1 MRSTFK
7 VLFYLKKNAPK
18 KNGYVPVMC
27 RITIDGTIAQFSCK
41 LDVNPDL
48 WDTQSGRAG
57 GRTTEAKETNLFLDN
72 IRVGVNS
79 HYREIFDKDNYV
91 TAEKVKNAYLGLGMK
106 HETILKVFAQH
117 NEDFEKQVGKMKS
130 KSTYQKYCTVYRHLQ
145 DFIRYRY
152 KVSDIALKELT
163 PAFIIDFE
171 LYLRTQ
177 QDCTHNTVWVYMMPL
192 RRMITIAQNNGWLS
206 RDPFVEYSISPEDSD
221 RGYLTKEE
229 IKKLMNAPITRKKH
243 ELVRDLFVFCCFT
256 GLSFRDLK
264 NLTTDNLQT
273 SFDGHEWIITK
284 RQKTKVQSNIRLL
297 DVACKII
304 GKYRGIAKDN
314 RVFPVPSYQNLRDN
328 ITLIVQACGIKK
340 HVTWHMARH
349 SYATLCLSMGVPIE
363 TISQTLGHRSISTT
377 QIYADITRTK
387 INEDMTNLAERI
399 ENRYELPKDEM
410 LEDFGRNQYT

>member
-41 LDVNPDL
+41 SDVNPDL
-48 WDTQSGRAG
+48 WDTQSGRAT
-57 GRTTEAKETNLFLDN
+57 GRTTEARETNLFLDK
-72 IRVGVNS
+72 IRVGVNT
-79 HYREIFDKDNYV
+79 HYQEIFDKDNFV

-130 KSTYQKYCTVYRHLQ
+130 KSTYQKYCTVYRHVQ
-145 DFIRYRY
+145 EFIRYRY
-152 KVSDIALKELT
+152 NVSDIALKELT

-171 LYLRTQ
+171 LYLRAN
-177 QDCTHNTVWVYMMPL
+177 QDCTNNTVWVYMMPL
-192 RRMITIAQNNGWLS
+192 RRMITIAQNNGWLN

-243 ELVRDLFVFCCFT
+243 ELVRDLFVFCCFS
-256 GLSFRDLK
+256 GLSFSDLK

-297 DVACKII
+297 DVPRRII
-304 GKYRGIAKDN
+304 EKYKGIAKDGK
-314 RVFPVPSYQNLRDN
+314 VFPVPSYQNLRDN
-328 ITLIVQACGIKK
+328 ITLIMQACEIKK
-340 HVTWHMARH
+340 HVTWHMSRH
-349 SYATLCLSMGVPIE
+349 TYATEICLTNGMPIE
-363 TISQTLGHRSISTT
+363 TLSKTLGHTNISTT
-377 QIYADITRTK
+377 QIYAKITNEKVSNDMEALSHRLQDIEEYVCET
-387 INEDMTNLAERI
+387 L
-399 ENRYELPKDEM
+399 
-410 LEDFGRNQYT
+410 

>member
-48 WDTQSGRAG
+48 WDTQSGRAS

-72 IRVGVNS
+72 IRVGVNT

-171 LYLRTQ
+171 LYLRTTQ
-177 QDCTHNTVWVYMMPL
+177 ECTRNTVWVYMMPL
-192 RRMITIAQNNGWLS
+192 RRMITIAQNNGWLN

-229 IKKLMNAPITRKKH
+229 IKKLMNAPIIKKKH
-243 ELVRDLFVFCCFT
+243 ELVRDLFIFCCFT

-297 DVACKII
+297 DVALRII
-304 GKYRGIAKDN
+304 EKYKGIAKDN
-314 RVFPVPSYQNLRDN
+314 RVFPVPSYANLRDN

-340 HVTWHMARH
+340 HVTWHMSRH
-349 SYATLCLSMGVPIE
+349 TYATEICLTNGMPIE
-363 TISQTLGHRSISTT
+363 TLSKTLGHTNISTT
-377 QIYADITRTK
+377 QIYAKITNEKVSHDMEALSHKLQDIEEYVCET
-387 INEDMTNLAERI
+387 L
-399 ENRYELPKDEM
+399 
-410 LEDFGRNQYT
+410 

>member
-48 WDTQSGRAG
+48 WDTQSGRAS
-57 GRTTEAKETNLFLDN
+57 GRTAEAKETNLFLDN
-72 IRVGVNS
+72 IRVGVNT

-106 HETILKVFAQH
+106 HETILKVFEQH
-117 NEDFEKQVGKMKS
+117 NKDFEKQVGKMKS
-130 KSTYQKYCTVYRHLQ
+130 KSTYQKYCTVYKHVQ
-145 DFIRYRY
+145 EFIRYRY

-171 LYLRTQ
+171 LYLRANQ
-177 QDCTHNTVWVYMMPL
+177 NCTNNTVWVYMMPL
-192 RRMITIAQNNGWLS
+192 RRMITIAQNNGWLN
-206 RDPFVEYSISPEDSD
+206 RDPFVEYSISPEDAD

-229 IKKLMNAPITRKKH
+229 IKLMMNAPTPKKKH
-243 ELVRDLFVFCCFT
+243 ELVRDLFIFCCFT

-297 DVACKII
+297 DVPRRII
-304 GKYRGIAKDN
+304 EKYKGIAKDSK
-314 RVFPVPSYQNLRDN
+314 VFPVPTYGNLRDN

-340 HVTWHMARH
+340 HVTWHMSRH
-349 SYATLCLSMGVPIE
+349 TYATEICLTNGMPIE
-363 TISQTLGHRSISTT
+363 TLSKTLGHTNISTT
-377 QIYADITRTK
+377 QIYAKITNEKVSHDMEALSHKLQDIEEYVCET
-387 INEDMTNLAERI
+387 L
-399 ENRYELPKDEM
+399 
-410 LEDFGRNQYT
+410 

>member
-41 LDVNPDL
+41 SDVNPDL
-48 WDTQSGRAG
+48 WDTQSGRAT
-57 GRTTEAKETNLFLDN
+57 GRTTEARETNLFLDK
-72 IRVGVNS
+72 IRVGVNT
-79 HYREIFDKDNYV
+79 HYQEIFDKDNFV

-130 KSTYQKYCTVYRHLQ
+130 KSTYQKYCTVYRHVQ
-145 DFIRYRY
+145 EFIRYRY
-152 KVSDIALKELT
+152 NVSDIALKELT

-171 LYLRTQ
+171 LYLRAN
-177 QDCTHNTVWVYMMPL
+177 QDCTNNTVWVYMMPL
-192 RRMITIAQNNGWLS
+192 RRMITIAQNNGWLN

-243 ELVRDLFVFCCFT
+243 ELVRDLFVFCCFC

-273 SFDGHEWIITK
+273 SFDGHKWIITK

-297 DVACKII
+297 DVPRRII
-304 GKYRGIAKDN
+304 EKYKGIAKDGK
-314 RVFPVPSYQNLRDN
+314 VFPVPSYQNLRDN
-328 ITLIVQACGIKK
+328 ITLIVQACEIKK
-340 HVTWHMARH
+340 HVTWHMSRH
-349 SYATLCLSMGVPIE
+349 TYATEICLTNGMPIE
-363 TISQTLGHRSISTT
+363 TLSKTLGHTNISTT
-377 QIYADITRTK
+377 QIYAKITNEKVSNDMEALSHRLQDIEEYVCET
-387 INEDMTNLAERI
+387 L
-399 ENRYELPKDEM
+399 
-410 LEDFGRNQYT
+410 

>member
-48 WDTQSGRAG
+48 WDTQSGRAS
-57 GRTTEAKETNLFLDN
+57 GRTAEAKDTNLFLDN
-72 IRVGVNS
+72 IRVGVNT

-130 KSTYQKYCTVYRHLQ
+130 KSTYQKYCTVYRHVQ
-145 DFIRYRY
+145 EFIRYRY
-152 KVSDIALKELT
+152 NVSDIALKELT

-171 LYLRTQ
+171 LYLRAN
-177 QDCTHNTVWVYMMPL
+177 QDCTNNTVWVYMMPL
-192 RRMITIAQNNGWLS
+192 RRMITIAQNNGWLN

-243 ELVRDLFVFCCFT
+243 ELVRDLFVFCCFS

-297 DVACKII
+297 DVPRRII
-304 GKYRGIAKDN
+304 EKYKGIAKDGK
-314 RVFPVPSYQNLRDN
+314 VFPVPSYQNLRDN
-328 ITLIVQACGIKK
+328 ITLIVQACEIKK
-340 HVTWHMARH
+340 HVTWHMSRH
-349 SYATLCLSMGVPIE
+349 TYATEICLTNGMPIE
-363 TISQTLGHRSISTT
+363 TLSKTLGHTNISTT
-377 QIYADITRTK
+377 QIYAKITNEKVSNDMEALSHRLQDIEEYVCET
-387 INEDMTNLAERI
+387 L
-399 ENRYELPKDEM
+399 
-410 LEDFGRNQYT
+410 

>member
-27 RITIDGTIAQFSCK
+27 RITIDGTISQFSCK

-48 WDTQSGRAG
+48 WDTQSGRAT
-57 GRTTEAKETNLFLDN
+57 GRSTEATQTNLFLDK
-72 IRVGVNS
+72 IRVGVNT
-79 HYREIFDKDNYV
+79 HYRDIFDKDNHV

-130 KSTYQKYCTVYRHLQ
+130 KSTYQKYCTVYRHVKE
-145 DFIRYRY
+145 FIRYRY

-171 LYLRTQ
+171 LYLRAN
-177 QDCTHNTVWVYMMPL
+177 QDCTNNTVWVYMMPL
-192 RRMITIAQNNGWLS
+192 RRMITIAQNNGWLN

-229 IKKLMNAPITRKKH
+229 IKLLMNAPMTRKKH
-243 ELVRDLFVFCCFT
+243 ELVRDLFIFCCFT

-273 SFDGHEWIITK
+273 SFDGHRWIITK

-297 DVACKII
+297 EIPLKII
-304 GKYRGIAKDN
+304 EKYKGIAKDN
-314 RVFPVPSYQNLRDN
+314 KVFPVPSYQNLRDN
-328 ITLIVQACGIKK
+328 ITLIVEACGIKK
-340 HVTWHMARH
+340 HVTWHMSRH
-349 SYATLCLSMGVPIE
+349 TYATEICLTNGMPIE
-363 TISQTLGHRSISTT
+363 TLSKTLGHTNISTT
-377 QIYADITRTK
+377 QIYAKITNEKVSHDMEALSHKLQDIEEYVCET
-387 INEDMTNLAERI
+387 L
-399 ENRYELPKDEM
+399 
-410 LEDFGRNQYT
+410 

>member
-48 WDTQSGRAG
+48 WDTQSGRAS

-72 IRVGVNS
+72 IRVGVNT

-152 KVSDIALKELT
+152 KVSDMALKELT

-171 LYLRTQ
+171 LYLRTTQ
-177 QDCTHNTVWVYMMPL
+177 ECTHNTVWVYMMPL
-192 RRMITIAQNNGWLS
+192 RRMITIAQNNGWLN
-206 RDPFVEYSISPEDSD
+206 RDPFVDYSISPEDSD

-229 IKKLMNAPITRKKH
+229 IKKLMNAPIIKKKH
-243 ELVRDLFVFCCFT
+243 ELVRDLFIFCCFT

-297 DVACKII
+297 DVALRII
-304 GKYRGIAKDN
+304 EKYKGIAKDN
-314 RVFPVPSYQNLRDN
+314 RVFPVPSYANLRDN

-340 HVTWHMARH
+340 HVTWHMSRH
-349 SYATLCLSMGVPIE
+349 TYATEICLTNGMPIE
-363 TISQTLGHRSISTT
+363 TLSKTLGHKNISTT
-377 QIYADITRTK
+377 QIYAKITNEKVSHDMEALSHKLQDIEEYVCET
-387 INEDMTNLAERI
+387 L
-399 ENRYELPKDEM
+399 
-410 LEDFGRNQYT
+410 

>member
-48 WDTQSGRAG
+48 WDTQSGRAS

-72 IRVGVNS
+72 IRVGVNT

-171 LYLRTQ
+171 LYLRTTQ
-177 QDCTHNTVWVYMMPL
+177 ECTHNTVWVYMMPL
-192 RRMITIAQNNGWLS
+192 RRMITIAQNNGWLN

-229 IKKLMNAPITRKKH
+229 IKKLMNAPVIKKKH
-243 ELVRDLFVFCCFT
+243 ELVRDLFIFCCFT

-273 SFDGHEWIITK
+273 SFDGHQWIITK

-297 DVACKII
+297 DVALRII
-304 GKYRGIAKDN
+304 EKYKGIAKDN
-314 RVFPVPSYQNLRDN
+314 RVFPVPSYANLRDN

-340 HVTWHMARH
+340 HVTWHMSRH
-349 SYATLCLSMGVPIE
+349 TYATEICLTNGMPIE
-363 TISQTLGHRSISTT
+363 TLSKTLGHTNISTT
-377 QIYADITRTK
+377 QIYAKITNEKVSHDMEALSHKLQDIEEYVCET
-387 INEDMTNLAERI
+387 L
-399 ENRYELPKDEM
+399 
-410 LEDFGRNQYT
+410 

>member
-48 WDTQSGRAG
+48 WDTQSGRAS

-72 IRVGVNS
+72 IRVGVNT

-152 KVSDIALKELT
+152 KVSDMALKELT

-171 LYLRTQ
+171 LYLRTTQ
-177 QDCTHNTVWVYMMPL
+177 ECTHNTVWVYMMPL
-192 RRMITIAQNNGWLS
+192 RRMITIAQNNGWLN

-229 IKKLMNAPITRKKH
+229 IKKLMNAPVIKKKH
-243 ELVRDLFVFCCFT
+243 ELVRDLFIFCCFT

-297 DVACKII
+297 DVALRII
-304 GKYRGIAKDN
+304 EKYKGIAKDD
-314 RVFPVPSYQNLRDN
+314 RVFPVPSYANLRDN

-340 HVTWHMARH
+340 HVTWHMSRH
-349 SYATLCLSMGVPIE
+349 TYATEICLTNGMPIE
-363 TISQTLGHRSISTT
+363 TLSKTLGHTNISTT
-377 QIYADITRTK
+377 QIYAKITNEKVSHDMEALSHKLQDIEEYVCET
-387 INEDMTNLAERI
+387 L
-399 ENRYELPKDEM
+399 
-410 LEDFGRNQYT
+410 

>member
-41 LDVNPDL
+41 SDVNPDL
-48 WDTQSGRAG
+48 WDTQSGRAT
-57 GRTTEAKETNLFLDN
+57 GRTTEARETNLFLDK
-72 IRVGVNS
+72 IRVGVNT
-79 HYREIFDKDNYV
+79 HYQEIFDKDNFV

-130 KSTYQKYCTVYRHLQ
+130 KSTYQKYCTVYRHVQ
-145 DFIRYRY
+145 EFIRYRY
-152 KVSDIALKELT
+152 NVSDIALKELT

-171 LYLRTQ
+171 LYLRAN
-177 QDCTHNTVWVYMMPL
+177 QDCTNNTVWVYMMPL
-192 RRMITIAQNNGWLS
+192 RRMITIAQNNGWLN

-243 ELVRDLFVFCCFT
+243 ELVRDLFVFCCFC

-273 SFDGHEWIITK
+273 SFDGHKWIITK

-297 DVACKII
+297 DVPRRII
-304 GKYRGIAKDN
+304 EKYKGIAKDGK
-314 RVFPVPSYQNLRDN
+314 VFPVPSYQNLRDN
-328 ITLIVQACGIKK
+328 ITLIVQACEIKK
-340 HVTWHMARH
+340 HVTWHMSRH
-349 SYATLCLSMGVPIE
+349 TYATEICLTNGMPIE
-363 TISQTLGHRSISTT
+363 TLSKTLGHSNISTT
-377 QIYADITRTK
+377 QIYAKITNEKVSNDMEALSHRLQDIEEYVCET
-387 INEDMTNLAERI
+387 L
-399 ENRYELPKDEM
+399 
-410 LEDFGRNQYT
+410 

>member
-48 WDTQSGRAG
+48 WDTHSGRAS

-72 IRVGVNS
+72 IRVGVNT

-152 KVSDIALKELT
+152 KVSDMALKELT
-163 PAFIIDFE
+163 PTFIIDFE
-171 LYLRTQ
+171 LYLRTTQ
-177 QDCTHNTVWVYMMPL
+177 ECTHNTVWVYMMPL
-192 RRMITIAQNNGWLS
+192 RRMITIAQNNGWLN
-206 RDPFVEYSISPEDSD
+206 RDPFVDYSISPEDSD

-229 IKKLMNAPITRKKH
+229 IKKLMNAPIIKKKH
-243 ELVRDLFVFCCFT
+243 ELVRDLFIFCCFT

-297 DVACKII
+297 DVALRII
-304 GKYRGIAKDN
+304 EKYKGIAKDN
-314 RVFPVPSYQNLRDN
+314 RVFPVPSYANLRDN

-340 HVTWHMARH
+340 HVTWHMSRH
-349 SYATLCLSMGVPIE
+349 TYATEICLTNGMPIE
-363 TISQTLGHRSISTT
+363 TLSKTLGHTNISTT
-377 QIYADITRTK
+377 QIYAKITNEKVSHDMEALSHKLQDIEEYVCET
-387 INEDMTNLAERI
+387 L
-399 ENRYELPKDEM
+399 
-410 LEDFGRNQYT
+410 

>member
-48 WDTQSGRAG
+48 WDTQSGRAT

-72 IRVGVNS
+72 IRVGVNT

-106 HETILKVFAQH
+106 HETILKVFEQH
-117 NEDFEKQVGKMKS
+117 NKDFEKQVGKMKS
-130 KSTYQKYCTVYRHLQ
+130 KSTYQKYCTVYRHVQ
-145 DFIRYRY
+145 EFIRYRY

-171 LYLRTQ
+171 LYLRANQ
-177 QDCTHNTVWVYMMPL
+177 GCTNNTVWVYMMPL
-192 RRMITIAQNNGWLS
+192 RRMITIAQNNGWLN

-229 IKKLMNAPITRKKH
+229 IKKLMNAPMTKKKH
-243 ELVRDLFVFCCFT
+243 ELVRDLFIFCCFT

-273 SFDGHEWIITK
+273 FFDGHEWIITK

-297 DVACKII
+297 DVARRII
-304 GKYRGIAKDN
+304 EKYEGIAKDN
-314 RVFPVPSYQNLRDN
+314 RVFPVPSYGNLRDN
-328 ITLIVQACGIKK
+328 ITLLVQACGIKK
-340 HVTWHMARH
+340 HVTWHMSRH
-349 SYATLCLSMGVPIE
+349 TYATEICLTNGMPIE
-363 TISQTLGHRSISTT
+363 TLSKTLGHTNISTT
-377 QIYADITRTK
+377 QIYAKITNEKVSHDMETLSYKLQDIEEYVCET
-387 INEDMTNLAERI
+387 L
-399 ENRYELPKDEM
+399 
-410 LEDFGRNQYT
+410 

>member
-48 WDTQSGRAG
+48 WDTQSGRAS

-72 IRVGVNS
+72 IRVGVNT

-145 DFIRYRY
+145 DFIHYRY

-171 LYLRTQ
+171 LYLRTTQ
-177 QDCTHNTVWVYMMPL
+177 ECTHNTVWVYMMPL
-192 RRMITIAQNNGWLS
+192 RRMITIAQNNGWLN

-229 IKKLMNAPITRKKH
+229 IKKLINAPIIKKKH
-243 ELVRDLFVFCCFT
+243 ELVRDLFIFCCFT

-297 DVACKII
+297 DVALRII
-304 GKYRGIAKDN
+304 EKYKGIAKDN
-314 RVFPVPSYQNLRDN
+314 RVFPVPSYANLRDN

-340 HVTWHMARH
+340 HVTWHMSRH
-349 SYATLCLSMGVPIE
+349 TYATEICLTNGMPIE
-363 TISQTLGHRSISTT
+363 TLSKTLGHTNISTT
-377 QIYADITRTK
+377 QIYAKITNEKVSHDMEALSHKLQDIEEYVCET
-387 INEDMTNLAERI
+387 L
-399 ENRYELPKDEM
+399 
-410 LEDFGRNQYT
+410 

>member
-48 WDTQSGRAG
+48 WDTQSGRAT

-72 IRVGVNS
+72 IRVGVNT

-171 LYLRTQ
+171 LYLRTAQ
-177 QDCTHNTVWVYMMPL
+177 ECTHNTVWVYMMPL
-192 RRMITIAQNNGWLS
+192 RRMITIAQNNGWLN

-229 IKKLMNAPITRKKH
+229 IKKLMNAPVIKKKH
-243 ELVRDLFVFCCFT
+243 ELVRDLFIFCCFT

-297 DVACKII
+297 DVALRII
-304 GKYRGIAKDN
+304 EKYKGIAKDD
-314 RVFPVPSYQNLRDN
+314 RVFPVPSYANLRDN

-340 HVTWHMARH
+340 HVTWHMSRH
-349 SYATLCLSMGVPIE
+349 TYATEICLTNGMPIE
-363 TISQTLGHRSISTT
+363 TLSKTLGHTNISTT
-377 QIYADITRTK
+377 QIYAKITNEKVSHDMEALSHKLQDIEEYVCET
-387 INEDMTNLAERI
+387 L
-399 ENRYELPKDEM
+399 
-410 LEDFGRNQYT
+410 

>member
-48 WDTQSGRAG
+48 WDTQSGRAS
-57 GRTTEAKETNLFLDN
+57 GRTTEAKDTNLFLDN
-72 IRVGVNS
+72 IRVGVNT

-130 KSTYQKYCTVYRHLQ
+130 KSTYQKYCTVYRHVQ
-145 DFIRYRY
+145 EFIRYRY
-152 KVSDIALKELT
+152 NVSDIALKELT

-171 LYLRTQ
+171 LYLRANQ
-177 QDCTHNTVWVYMMPL
+177 NCTNNTVWVYMMPL

-206 RDPFVEYSISPEDSD
+206 RDPFVEYSISPEDAD

-229 IKKLMNAPITRKKH
+229 IKKLMNAPTAKKKH
-243 ELVRDLFVFCCFT
+243 ELVRDLFIFCCFT

-297 DVACKII
+297 DVPCKII
-304 GKYRGIAKDN
+304 EKYKGIAKDN
-314 RVFPVPSYQNLRDN
+314 KVFPVPTYANLRDN
-328 ITLIVQACGIKK
+328 LTVIVQACEIKK
-340 HVTWHMARH
+340 HVTWHMSRH
-349 SYATLCLSMGVPIE
+349 TYATEICLTNGMPIE
-363 TISQTLGHRSISTT
+363 TLSKTLGHTNISTT
-377 QIYADITRTK
+377 QIYAKITNEKVSHDMEALSHKLQDIEEYVCET
-387 INEDMTNLAERI
+387 L
-399 ENRYELPKDEM
+399 
-410 LEDFGRNQYT
+410 

>member
-48 WDTQSGRAG
+48 WDTQSGRAS

-72 IRVGVNS
+72 IRVGVNT

-171 LYLRTQ
+171 LYLRTTQ
-177 QDCTHNTVWVYMMPL
+177 ECTHNTVWVYMMPL
-192 RRMITIAQNNGWLS
+192 RRMITIAQNNGWLN

-229 IKKLMNAPITRKKH
+229 IKKLMNAPIIKKKH
-243 ELVRDLFVFCCFT
+243 ELVRDLFIFCCFT

-297 DVACKII
+297 DVALRII
-304 GKYRGIAKDN
+304 EKYKGIAKDN
-314 RVFPVPSYQNLRDN
+314 RVFPVPSYANLRDN

-340 HVTWHMARH
+340 HVTWHMSRH
-349 SYATLCLSMGVPIE
+349 TYATEICLTNGMPIE
-363 TISQTLGHRSISTT
+363 TLSKTLGHTNISTT
-377 QIYADITRTK
+377 QIYAKITNEKVSHDMEALSHKLQDIEEYVCET
-387 INEDMTNLAERI
+387 L
-399 ENRYELPKDEM
+399 
-410 LEDFGRNQYT
+410 

>member
-41 LDVNPDL
+41 SDVNPDL
-48 WDTQSGRAG
+48 WDTQSGRAT
-57 GRTTEAKETNLFLDN
+57 GRTTEARETNLFLDK
-72 IRVGVNS
+72 IRVGVNT
-79 HYREIFDKDNYV
+79 HYQEIFDKDNFV

-130 KSTYQKYCTVYRHLQ
+130 KSTYQKYCTVYRHVQ
-145 DFIRYRY
+145 EFIRYRY
-152 KVSDIALKELT
+152 NVSDIALKELT

-171 LYLRTQ
+171 LYLRAN
-177 QDCTHNTVWVYMMPL
+177 QDCTNNTVWVYMMPL
-192 RRMITIAQNNGWLS
+192 RRMITIAQNNGWLN

-243 ELVRDLFVFCCFT
+243 ELVRDLFVFCCFC

-297 DVACKII
+297 DVPRRII
-304 GKYRGIAKDN
+304 EKYKGIAKDGK
-314 RVFPVPSYQNLRDN
+314 VFPVPSYQNLRDN
-328 ITLIVQACGIKK
+328 ITLIVQACEIKK
-340 HVTWHMARH
+340 HVTWHMSRH
-349 SYATLCLSMGVPIE
+349 TYATEICLTNGMPIE
-363 TISQTLGHRSISTT
+363 TLSKTLGHTNISTT
-377 QIYADITRTK
+377 QIYAKITNEKVSNDMEALSHRLQDIEEYVCET
-387 INEDMTNLAERI
+387 L
-399 ENRYELPKDEM
+399 
-410 LEDFGRNQYT
+410 

>member
-41 LDVNPDL
+41 SDVNPDL
-48 WDTQSGRAG
+48 WDTQSGRAT
-57 GRTTEAKETNLFLDN
+57 GRTTEARETNLFLDK
-72 IRVGVNS
+72 IRVGVNT
-79 HYREIFDKDNYV
+79 HYQEIFDKDNFV

-130 KSTYQKYCTVYRHLQ
+130 KSTYQKYCTVYRHVQ
-145 DFIRYRY
+145 EFIRYRY
-152 KVSDIALKELT
+152 NVSDIALKELT

-171 LYLRTQ
+171 LYLRAN
-177 QDCTHNTVWVYMMPL
+177 QDCTNNTVWVYMMPL
-192 RRMITIAQNNGWLS
+192 RRMITIAQNNGWLN

-243 ELVRDLFVFCCFT
+243 ELVRDLFVFCCFS

-297 DVACKII
+297 DVPRRII
-304 GKYRGIAKDN
+304 EKYKGIAKDGK
-314 RVFPVPSYQNLRDN
+314 VFPVPSYQNLRDN
-328 ITLIVQACGIKK
+328 ITLIVQACEIKK
-340 HVTWHMARH
+340 HVTWHMSRH
-349 SYATLCLSMGVPIE
+349 TYATEICLTNGMPIE
-363 TISQTLGHRSISTT
+363 TLSKTLGHTNISTT
-377 QIYADITRTK
+377 QIYAKITNEKVSNDMEALSHRLQDIEEYVCET
-387 INEDMTNLAERI
+387 L
-399 ENRYELPKDEM
+399 
-410 LEDFGRNQYT
+410 

>member
-1 MRSTFK
+1 M
-7 VLFYLKKNAPK
+7 FYLKKNAPK

-48 WDTQSGRAG
+48 WDTQSGRAS

-91 TAEKVKNAYLGLGMK
+91 TAEKVKNAYLGLSMK

-130 KSTYQKYCTVYRHLQ
+130 KSTYQKYCTVYRHVKE
-145 DFIRYRY
+145 FIRYRY

-229 IKKLMNAPITRKKH
+229 IKKLMNVPITRKKH

-256 GLSFRDLK
+256 DLSFRDLK
-264 NLTTDNLQT
+264 NLTMDNLQT

-297 DVACKII
+297 DVARKII
-304 GKYRGIAKDN
+304 EKYRGIAKDN

-328 ITLIVQACGIKK
+328 ITLIVQICGIKK
-340 HVTWHMARH
+340 HVTWHIARH
-349 SYATLCLSMGVPIE
+349 SLLSFYLK
-363 TISQTLGHRSISTT
+363 TSKL
-377 QIYADITRTK
+377 
-387 INEDMTNLAERI
+387 
-399 ENRYELPKDEM
+399 
-410 LEDFGRNQYT
+410 

>member
-1 MRSTFK
+1 
-7 VLFYLKKNAPK
+7 
-18 KNGYVPVMC
+18 
-27 RITIDGTIAQFSCK
+27 
-41 LDVNPDL
+41 
-48 WDTQSGRAG
+48 
-57 GRTTEAKETNLFLDN
+57 
-72 IRVGVNS
+72 
-79 HYREIFDKDNYV
+79 
-91 TAEKVKNAYLGLGMK
+91 MK

-206 RDPFVEYSISPEDSD
+206 RDPFVEDSISPEDSD
-221 RGYLTKEE
+221 RSYLTKEE

-273 SFDGHEWIITK
+273 SFDGHEWIIIK

-304 GKYRGIAKDN
+304 GKYKGIAKDN

-328 ITLIVQACGIKK
+328 ITLIVQAYGIKK
-340 HVTWHMARH
+340 HVTWHMSRH
-349 SYATLCLSMGVPIE
+349 TYATEICLTNGMPIE
-363 TISQTLGHRSISTT
+363 TLNKTLGHTNISST
-377 QIYADITRTK
+377 QIYAKIT
-387 INEDMTNLAERI
+387 NEKVSHDREALSHRLQNI
-399 ENRYELPKDEM
+399 E
-410 LEDFGRNQYT
+410 QYVCETL

>member
-48 WDTQSGRAG
+48 WDTQSGRAS
-57 GRTTEAKETNLFLDN
+57 GRTAEAKDTNLFLDN
-72 IRVGVNS
+72 IRVGVNT

-117 NEDFEKQVGKMKS
+117 NEDFEKQVGKIKS
-130 KSTYQKYCTVYRHLQ
+130 KSTYQKYCTVYRHVQ
-145 DFIRYRY
+145 EFIRYRY
-152 KVSDIALKELT
+152 NVSDIALKELT

-171 LYLRTQ
+171 LYLRANQ
-177 QDCTHNTVWVYMMPL
+177 NCTNNTVWVYMMPL

-206 RDPFVEYSISPEDSD
+206 RDPFVEYSISPEDAD
-221 RGYLTKEE
+221 RDYLTKEE
-229 IKKLMNAPITRKKH
+229 IKKLMNAPITKKKH
-243 ELVRDLFVFCCFT
+243 ELVRDLFIFCCFT

-273 SFDGHEWIITK
+273 SFDGHQWIITK

-297 DVACKII
+297 DVPYKII
-304 GKYRGIAKDN
+304 EKYKGIAKDN
-314 RVFPVPSYQNLRDN
+314 KVFPVPTYANLRDN
-328 ITLIVQACGIKK
+328 LTMIVQACEIKK
-340 HVTWHMARH
+340 HVTWHMSRH
-349 SYATLCLSMGVPIE
+349 TYATEICLTNGMPIE
-363 TISQTLGHRSISTT
+363 TLSKTLGHTNISTT
-377 QIYADITRTK
+377 QIYAKITNEKVSHDMEALSHKLQDIEEYVCET
-387 INEDMTNLAERI
+387 L
-399 ENRYELPKDEM
+399 
-410 LEDFGRNQYT
+410 

>member
-48 WDTQSGRAG
+48 WDTQSGRAS
-57 GRTTEAKETNLFLDN
+57 GRTAEAKDTNLFLDN
-72 IRVGVNS
+72 IRIGVNT

-117 NEDFEKQVGKMKS
+117 NKDFEKQVGKMKS
-130 KSTYQKYCTVYRHLQ
+130 KSTYQKYCTVYRHVQ
-145 DFIRYRY
+145 EFIRYRY
-152 KVSDIALKELT
+152 NVSDIALKELT

-171 LYLRTQ
+171 LYLRANQ
-177 QDCTHNTVWVYMMPL
+177 NCTNNTVWVYMMPL
-192 RRMITIAQNNGWLS
+192 RRMITIAQNNGWLN
-206 RDPFVEYSISPEDSD
+206 RDPFVEYSISPEDAD

-229 IKKLMNAPITRKKH
+229 IKLMMNAPMTKKKH
-243 ELVRDLFVFCCFT
+243 ELVRDLFIFCCFT

-264 NLTTDNLQT
+264 NLKTDNLQT

-297 DVACKII
+297 DVPRRII
-304 GKYRGIAKDN
+304 EKYKGIAKDN
-314 RVFPVPSYQNLRDN
+314 KVFPVPTYGNLRDN

-340 HVTWHMARH
+340 HVTWHMSRH
-349 SYATLCLSMGVPIE
+349 TYATEICLTNGMPIE
-363 TISQTLGHRSISTT
+363 TLSKTLGHTNISTT
-377 QIYADITRTK
+377 QIYAKITNEKVSHDMEALSHKLQDIEEYVCET
-387 INEDMTNLAERI
+387 L
-399 ENRYELPKDEM
+399 
-410 LEDFGRNQYT
+410 

>member
-48 WDTQSGRAG
+48 WDTQSGRAT

-72 IRVGVNS
+72 IRVGVNT

-152 KVSDIALKELT
+152 KVSDMALKELT

-171 LYLRTQ
+171 LYLRTTQ
-177 QDCTHNTVWVYMMPL
+177 ECTHNTVWVYMMPL
-192 RRMITIAQNNGWLS
+192 RRMITIAQNNGWLN
-206 RDPFVEYSISPEDSD
+206 RDPFVDYSISPEDSD

-229 IKKLMNAPITRKKH
+229 IKKLMNAPIIKKKH
-243 ELVRDLFVFCCFT
+243 ELVRDLFIFCCFT

-297 DVACKII
+297 DVALRII
-304 GKYRGIAKDN
+304 EKYKGIAKDN
-314 RVFPVPSYQNLRDN
+314 RVFPVPSYANLRDN

-340 HVTWHMARH
+340 HVTWHMSRH
-349 SYATLCLSMGVPIE
+349 TYATEICLTNGMPIE
-363 TISQTLGHRSISTT
+363 TLSKTLGHKNISTT
-377 QIYADITRTK
+377 QIYAKITNEKVSHDMEALSHKLQDIEEYVCET
-387 INEDMTNLAERI
+387 L
-399 ENRYELPKDEM
+399 
-410 LEDFGRNQYT
+410 

>member
-48 WDTQSGRAG
+48 WDTQSGRAS

-72 IRVGVNS
+72 IRVGVNT

-171 LYLRTQ
+171 LYLRTTQ
-177 QDCTHNTVWVYMMPL
+177 ECTHNTVWVYMMPL
-192 RRMITIAQNNGWLS
+192 RRMITIAQNNGWLN

-229 IKKLMNAPITRKKH
+229 IKKLMNAPIIKKKH
-243 ELVRDLFVFCCFT
+243 ELVRDLFIFCCFT

-297 DVACKII
+297 DVALRII
-304 GKYRGIAKDN
+304 EKYKGIAKDN
-314 RVFPVPSYQNLRDN
+314 RVFPVPSYANLRDN
-328 ITLIVQACGIKK
+328 ITFIVQACGIKK
-340 HVTWHMARH
+340 HVTWHMSRH
-349 SYATLCLSMGVPIE
+349 TYATEICLTNGMPIE
-363 TISQTLGHRSISTT
+363 TLSKTLGHTNISTT
-377 QIYADITRTK
+377 QIYAKITNEKVSHDMEALSHKLQDIEEYVCET
-387 INEDMTNLAERI
+387 L
-399 ENRYELPKDEM
+399 
-410 LEDFGRNQYT
+410 

>member
-48 WDTQSGRAG
+48 WDTQSGRAS

-72 IRVGVNS
+72 IRVGVNT

-117 NEDFEKQVGKMKS
+117 NEDFVKQVGKMKS

-163 PAFIIDFE
+163 PAFIIYFE
-171 LYLRTQ
+171 LYLRTTQ
-177 QDCTHNTVWVYMMPL
+177 ECTHNTVWVYMMPL
-192 RRMITIAQNNGWLS
+192 RRMITIAQNNGWLN

-229 IKKLMNAPITRKKH
+229 IKKLMNAPIIKKKH
-243 ELVRDLFVFCCFT
+243 ELVRDLFIFCCFT

-297 DVACKII
+297 DVALRII
-304 GKYRGIAKDN
+304 EKYKGIAKDN
-314 RVFPVPSYQNLRDN
+314 RVFPVPSYANLRDN

-340 HVTWHMARH
+340 HVTWHMSRH
-349 SYATLCLSMGVPIE
+349 TYATEICLTNGMPIE
-363 TISQTLGHRSISTT
+363 TLSKTLGHTNISTT
-377 QIYADITRTK
+377 QIYAKITNEKVSHDVEALSHKLQDIEEYVCET
-387 INEDMTNLAERI
+387 L
-399 ENRYELPKDEM
+399 
-410 LEDFGRNQYT
+410 

>member
-206 RDPFVEYSISPEDSD
+206 RDPFVEDSISPEDSD
-221 RGYLTKEE
+221 RSYLTKEE

-340 HVTWHMARH
+340 HVTWHQSRH
-349 SYATLCLSMGVPIE
+349 TYATEICLTNGMPIE
-363 TISQTLGHRSISTT
+363 TLNKTLGHTNISST
-377 QIYADITRTK
+377 QIYAKIT
-387 INEDMTNLAERI
+387 NEKVSHDMEALSHRLQNI
-399 ENRYELPKDEM
+399 EEYVCETL
-410 LEDFGRNQYT
+410 

>member
-48 WDTQSGRAG
+48 WDTHSGQAS

-72 IRVGVNS
+72 IRVGVNT

-152 KVSDIALKELT
+152 KVSDMALKELT
-163 PAFIIDFE
+163 PTFIIDFE
-171 LYLRTQ
+171 LYLRTTQ
-177 QDCTHNTVWVYMMPL
+177 ECTHNTVWVYMMPL
-192 RRMITIAQNNGWLS
+192 RRMITIAQNNGWLN
-206 RDPFVEYSISPEDSD
+206 RDPFVDYSISPEDSD

-229 IKKLMNAPITRKKH
+229 IKKLMNAPIIKKKH
-243 ELVRDLFVFCCFT
+243 ELVRDLFIFCCFT

-297 DVACKII
+297 DVALRII
-304 GKYRGIAKDN
+304 EKYKGIAKDN
-314 RVFPVPSYQNLRDN
+314 RVFPVPSYANLRDN

-340 HVTWHMARH
+340 HVTWHMSRH
-349 SYATLCLSMGVPIE
+349 TYATEICLTNGMPIE
-363 TISQTLGHRSISTT
+363 TLSKTLGHTNISTT
-377 QIYADITRTK
+377 QIYAKITNEKVSHDMEALSHKLQDIEEYVCET
-387 INEDMTNLAERI
+387 L
-399 ENRYELPKDEM
+399 
-410 LEDFGRNQYT
+410 

>member
-1 MRSTFK
+1 M
-7 VLFYLKKNAPK
+7 
-18 KNGYVPVMC
+18 
-27 RITIDGTIAQFSCK
+27 
-41 LDVNPDL
+41 
-48 WDTQSGRAG
+48 
-57 GRTTEAKETNLFLDN
+57 
-72 IRVGVNS
+72 
-79 HYREIFDKDNYV
+79 

-206 RDPFVEYSISPEDSD
+206 RDPFVEDSISPEDSD
-221 RGYLTKEE
+221 RSYLTKEE

-273 SFDGHEWIITK
+273 SFDGHEWIIIK

-304 GKYRGIAKDN
+304 GKYKGIAKDN

-328 ITLIVQACGIKK
+328 ITLIVQAYGIKK
-340 HVTWHMARH
+340 HVTWHMSRH
-349 SYATLCLSMGVPIE
+349 TYATEICLTNGMPIE
-363 TISQTLGHRSISTT
+363 TLNKTLGHTNISST
-377 QIYADITRTK
+377 QIYAKIT
-387 INEDMTNLAERI
+387 NEKVSHDMEALSHRLQNI
-399 ENRYELPKDEM
+399 EEYVCETL
-410 LEDFGRNQYT
+410 

>member
-48 WDTQSGRAG
+48 WDTQSGRAS

-72 IRVGVNS
+72 IRVGVNT

-152 KVSDIALKELT
+152 KVSDMALKELT

-171 LYLRTQ
+171 LYLRTTQ
-177 QDCTHNTVWVYMMPL
+177 ECTHNTVWVYMMPL
-192 RRMITIAQNNGWLS
+192 RRMITIAQNNGWLN

-229 IKKLMNAPITRKKH
+229 IKKLMNAPAIKKKH
-243 ELVRDLFVFCCFT
+243 ELVRDLFIFCCFT

-273 SFDGHEWIITK
+273 SFDGHQWIITK

-297 DVACKII
+297 DVALRII
-304 GKYRGIAKDN
+304 EKYKGIAKDN
-314 RVFPVPSYQNLRDN
+314 RVFPVPSYANLRDN

-340 HVTWHMARH
+340 HVTWHMSRH
-349 SYATLCLSMGVPIE
+349 TYATEICLTNGMPIE
-363 TISQTLGHRSISTT
+363 TLSKTLGHTNISTT
-377 QIYADITRTK
+377 QIYAKITNEKVSHDMEALSHKLQDIEEYVCET
-387 INEDMTNLAERI
+387 L
-399 ENRYELPKDEM
+399 
-410 LEDFGRNQYT
+410 

>member
-41 LDVNPDL
+41 SDVNPDL
-48 WDTQSGRAG
+48 WDTQSGRAT
-57 GRTTEAKETNLFLDN
+57 GRTTEARETNLFLDK
-72 IRVGVNS
+72 IRVGVNT
-79 HYREIFDKDNYV
+79 HYQEIFDKDNFV

-130 KSTYQKYCTVYRHLQ
+130 KSTYQKYCTVYRHVQ
-145 DFIRYRY
+145 EFIRYRY
-152 KVSDIALKELT
+152 NVSDIALKELT

-171 LYLRTQ
+171 LYLRAN
-177 QDCTHNTVWVYMMPL
+177 QDCTNNTVWVYMMPL
-192 RRMITIAQNNGWLS
+192 RRMITIAQNNGWLN

-243 ELVRDLFVFCCFT
+243 ELVRDLFVFCCFS

-273 SFDGHEWIITK
+273 SFDGHKWIITK

-297 DVACKII
+297 DVPRRII
-304 GKYRGIAKDN
+304 EKYKGIAKDGK
-314 RVFPVPSYQNLRDN
+314 VFPVPSYQNLRDN
-328 ITLIVQACGIKK
+328 ITLIVQACEIKK
-340 HVTWHMARH
+340 HVTWHMSRH
-349 SYATLCLSMGVPIE
+349 TYATEICLTNGMPIE
-363 TISQTLGHRSISTT
+363 TLSKTLGHTNISTT
-377 QIYADITRTK
+377 QIYAKITNEKVSNDMEALSHRLQDIEEYVCET
-387 INEDMTNLAERI
+387 L
-399 ENRYELPKDEM
+399 
-410 LEDFGRNQYT
+410 

>member
-41 LDVNPDL
+41 SDVNPDL
-48 WDTQSGRAG
+48 WDTQSGRAT
-57 GRTTEAKETNLFLDN
+57 GRTTEARETNLFLDK
-72 IRVGVNS
+72 IRVGVNT
-79 HYREIFDKDNYV
+79 HYQEIFDKDNFV

-130 KSTYQKYCTVYRHLQ
+130 KSTYQKYCTVYRHVQ
-145 DFIRYRY
+145 EFIRYRY
-152 KVSDIALKELT
+152 NVSDIALKELT

-171 LYLRTQ
+171 LYLRAN
-177 QDCTHNTVWVYMMPL
+177 QDCTNNTVWVYMMPL
-192 RRMITIAQNNGWLS
+192 RRMITIAQNNGWLN

-243 ELVRDLFVFCCFT
+243 ELVRDLFVFCCFS

-297 DVACKII
+297 DVPRRII
-304 GKYRGIAKDN
+304 EKYKGIAKDGK
-314 RVFPVPSYQNLRDN
+314 VFPVPSYQNLRDN
-328 ITLIVQACGIKK
+328 ITLIVQACEIKK
-340 HVTWHMARH
+340 HVTWHCFRH
-349 SYATLCLSMGVPIE
+349 TYATEICLTNGMPIE
-363 TISQTLGHRSISTT
+363 TLSKTLGHTNISTT
-377 QIYADITRTK
+377 QIYAKITNEKVSNDMEALSHRLQDIEEYVCET
-387 INEDMTNLAERI
+387 L
-399 ENRYELPKDEM
+399 
-410 LEDFGRNQYT
+410 

>member
-48 WDTQSGRAG
+48 WDTQSGRAS

-72 IRVGVNS
+72 IRVGVNT

-117 NEDFEKQVGKMKS
+117 NEDYEKQLGKMKS
-130 KSTYQKYCTVYRHLQ
+130 KSTYQNFFSVYRHLQ

-152 KVSDIALKELT
+152 KVSDMALKELT

-171 LYLRTQ
+171 LYLRTTQ
-177 QDCTHNTVWVYMMPL
+177 ECTHNTVWVYMMPL
-192 RRMITIAQNNGWLS
+192 RRMITIAQNNGWLN

-229 IKKLMNAPITRKKH
+229 IKKLMNAPVIKKKH
-243 ELVRDLFVFCCFT
+243 ELVRDLFIFCCFT

-297 DVACKII
+297 DVALRII
-304 GKYRGIAKDN
+304 EKYKGIAKDD
-314 RVFPVPSYQNLRDN
+314 RVFPVPSYANLRDN

-340 HVTWHMARH
+340 HVTWHMSRH
-349 SYATLCLSMGVPIE
+349 TYATEICLTNGMPIE
-363 TISQTLGHRSISTT
+363 TLSKTLGHTNISTT
-377 QIYADITRTK
+377 QIYAKITNEKVSHDMEALSHKLQDIEEYVCET
-387 INEDMTNLAERI
+387 L
-399 ENRYELPKDEM
+399 
-410 LEDFGRNQYT
+410 

>member
-1 MRSTFK
+1 
-7 VLFYLKKNAPK
+7 
-18 KNGYVPVMC
+18 MC

-48 WDTQSGRAG
+48 WDTQSGRAT

-72 IRVGVNS
+72 IRVGVNT

-171 LYLRTQ
+171 LYLRANQGYTN
-177 QDCTHNTVWVYMMPL
+177 NTVWVYMMPL
-192 RRMITIAQNNGWLS
+192 RRMITIAQNNGWLN

-229 IKKLMNAPITRKKH
+229 IKKLMNAPVIKKKH
-243 ELVRDLFVFCCFT
+243 ELVCDLFIFCCFT

-273 SFDGHEWIITK
+273 SFDGHELIITK

-297 DVACKII
+297 DVALRII
-304 GKYRGIAKDN
+304 EKYKGIAKDD
-314 RVFPVPSYQNLRDN
+314 RVFPVPSYANLRNN

-340 HVTWHMARH
+340 HVTWHMSRH
-349 SYATLCLSMGVPIE
+349 TYATEICLTNGMPIE
-363 TISQTLGHRSISTT
+363 TLSKTLGHTNISTT
-377 QIYADITRTK
+377 QIYAKITNEKVSHDMEALSHKLQDIEEYVCET
-387 INEDMTNLAERI
+387 L
-399 ENRYELPKDEM
+399 
-410 LEDFGRNQYT
+410 

>member
-48 WDTQSGRAG
+48 WDTQSGRAS

-72 IRVGVNS
+72 IRIGVNT

-171 LYLRTQ
+171 LYLRTTQ
-177 QDCTHNTVWVYMMPL
+177 ECTHNTVWVYMMPL
-192 RRMITIAQNNGWLS
+192 RRMITIAQNNGWLN

-229 IKKLMNAPITRKKH
+229 IKKLMNAPVIKKKH
-243 ELVRDLFVFCCFT
+243 ELVRDLFIFCCFT

-273 SFDGHEWIITK
+273 SFDGHEWITTK

-297 DVACKII
+297 DVALRII
-304 GKYRGIAKDN
+304 EKYKGIAKDN
-314 RVFPVPSYQNLRDN
+314 RVFPVPSYANLRDN

-340 HVTWHMARH
+340 HVTWYMSRH
-349 SYATLCLSMGVPIE
+349 TYATEICLTNGMPIE
-363 TISQTLGHRSISTT
+363 TLSKTLGHTNISTT
-377 QIYADITRTK
+377 QIYASAPR
-387 INEDMTNLAERI
+387 MVA
-399 ENRYELPKDEM
+399 
-410 LEDFGRNQYT
+410 

>member
-48 WDTQSGRAG
+48 WDTQSGRAT

-72 IRVGVNS
+72 IRVGVNT

-145 DFIRYRY
+145 DFIHYRY

-171 LYLRTQ
+171 LYLRTTQ
-177 QDCTHNTVWVYMMPL
+177 ECTHNTVWVYMMPL
-192 RRMITIAQNNGWLS
+192 RRMITIAQNNGWLN

-229 IKKLMNAPITRKKH
+229 IKKLMNAPIIKKKH
-243 ELVRDLFVFCCFT
+243 ELVRDLFIFCCFT

-297 DVACKII
+297 DVALRII
-304 GKYRGIAKDN
+304 EKYKGIAKDN
-314 RVFPVPSYQNLRDN
+314 RVFPVPSYANLRDN

-340 HVTWHMARH
+340 HVTWHMSRH
-349 SYATLCLSMGVPIE
+349 TYATEICLTNGMPIE
-363 TISQTLGHRSISTT
+363 TLSKTLGHTNISTT
-377 QIYADITRTK
+377 QIYAKITNEKVSHDMEALSHKLQDIEEYVCET
-387 INEDMTNLAERI
+387 L
-399 ENRYELPKDEM
+399 
-410 LEDFGRNQYT
+410 

>member
-48 WDTQSGRAG
+48 WDTQSGRAS
-57 GRTTEAKETNLFLDN
+57 GRTTEAKDTNLFLDN
-72 IRVGVNS
+72 IRVGVNT
-79 HYREIFDKDNYV
+79 HYRKIFDKDNYV

-130 KSTYQKYCTVYRHLQ
+130 KSTYQKYCTVYRHIQ
-145 DFIRYRY
+145 EFIRYRY
-152 KVSDIALKELT
+152 NASDIALKELT

-171 LYLRTQ
+171 LYLRANQ
-177 QDCTHNTVWVYMMPL
+177 NCTNNTVWVYMMPL

-206 RDPFVEYSISPEDSD
+206 RDPFVEYSISPEDAD

-229 IKKLMNAPITRKKH
+229 IKKLMNAPTAKKKH
-243 ELVRDLFVFCCFT
+243 ELVRDLFIFCCFT

-273 SFDGHEWIITK
+273 SFDGHQWIITK

-297 DVACKII
+297 DVPHRII
-304 GKYRGIAKDN
+304 EKYKGIAKDN
-314 RVFPVPSYQNLRDN
+314 KVFPVPTYANLRDN
-328 ITLIVQACGIKK
+328 LTVIVQACEIKK
-340 HVTWHMARH
+340 HVTWHMSRH
-349 SYATLCLSMGVPIE
+349 TYATEICLTNGMPIE
-363 TISQTLGHRSISTT
+363 TLSKTLGHTNISTT
-377 QIYADITRTK
+377 QIYAKITNEKVSNDMEALSHKLQDIEEYVCET
-387 INEDMTNLAERI
+387 L
-399 ENRYELPKDEM
+399 
-410 LEDFGRNQYT
+410 